1 MTDSNDARAVDW
13 ETLVCG
19 RDGARFVTVAVEA
32 RDRPNATGAASVD
45 EHFGGFE
52 ALRAVAA
59 CMVLLHHAS
68 SLAGGQVGRLRE
80 LTAVFDGGVAVFFVL
95 SGFLLYRPMVRRD
108 LAGHPSGRWRAFWWR
123 RVLRIVPAYWLAL
136 TTLWALGAF
145 ELGDAWWR
153 YYAFLQIYREDTVL
167 GGIVPAWSLCTELA
181 FYLVLPAF
189 AAVVGRVAASVRSS
203 RRVAVHLVACALLAA
218 VGPLSRWGFDGPWA
232 SKRGLAFNWL
242 PTNLDLFATGMVLA
256 VLSAALAPGTA
267 RRTPLDR
274 AASAVWPWWLAAGA
288 LFTWFAY
295 RVGPTTI
302 EAGYSGWYWHQR
314 QFVLAGFTA
323 LVLVPMVFGDQQRGR
338 ARRVW
343 GWRPLA
349 WLGSVSYGLYL
360 WHLDLMEL
368 AVEHRWLGLA
378 AGPFGAV
385 WAGPS
390 AIVDASW
397 FARVAPYS
405 AVGIIA
411 AVGLAA
417 GTLVAAVS
425 WYGLERPLGRFR
437 NVVRS
442 APGAAD
448 R

>member
-1 MTDSNDARAVDW
+1 MVSV
-13 ETLVCG
+13 V
-19 RDGARFVTVAVEA
+19 A
-32 RDRPNATGAASVD
+32 RDRLNATGAAPAA

-108 LAGHPSGRWRAFWWR
+108 LDGRPSAPWRAFWWR

-136 TTLWALGAF
+136 TVLWVAGAF

-181 FYLVLPAF
+181 FYLVLPVF
-189 AAVVGRVAASVRSS
+189 AALVSRAVRSVGRS
-203 RRVAVHLVACALLAA
+203 RRVTVHLVACLVLGA
-218 VGPLSRWGFDGPWA
+218 VGPMSRWAFDGPWA
-232 SKRGLAFNWL
+232 AKRGLAFNWL

-256 VLSAALAPGTA
+256 VLSAALAPGSS
-267 RRTPLDR
+267 RRAVVDR
-274 AASAVWPWWLAAGA
+274 WATAVWPWWLAAGA
-288 LFTWFAY
+288 VFAWFAY

-323 LVLVPMVFGDQQRGR
+323 LVLVPMVFGDQQRGV
-338 ARRVW
+338 ARRAW
-343 GWRPLA
+343 RWRPLV
-349 WLGSVSYGLYL
+349 WLGTVSYGLYL

-368 AVEHRWLGLA
+368 AVEHGWLGLA

-385 WAGPS
+385 WAGPAS
-390 AIVDASW
+390 IVEASW
-397 FARVAPYS
+397 FGRVAPY
-405 AVGIIA
+405 A
-411 AVGLAA
+411 AVGMITVVGLVAGTALAA
-417 GTLVAAVS
+417 AS
-425 WYGLERPLGRFR
+425 WYGLERPLARFR
-437 NVVRS
+437 GVVGSSPRTS
-442 APGAAD
+442 D